1 MSLKE
6 FLKYMVHSQE
16 YRIAEHDSNMDIL
29 LTSEIIENDVYN
41 LVNTDNEPYLEY
53 KVIGIFSTLQNYIEI
68 AVQEDK

>member
-6 FLKYMVHSQE
+6 FLKYIVHLQK
-16 YRIAEHDSNMDIL
+16 YCIALYDSNMNVL

-41 LVNTDNEPYLEY
+41 RVNKDNEPYLEY
-53 KVIGIFSTLQNYIEI
+53 KVIGIFSTLKNYITI